1 MNGLKY
7 QNIRIKSF
15 SDWNQD
21 GALLVE
27 LLKKD
32 IIFNQ
37 NDGQSRGWSKTIKN
51 IIKNYKNKFLLRL
64 INWGD
69 ADMINIFDH
78 HQNFILPQCK

>member
-1 MNGLKY
+1 MVCISK
-7 QNIRIKSF
+7 NIRIKSF

-37 NDGQSRGWSKTIKN
+37 NDGQSRG
-51 IIKNYKNKFLLRL
+51 
-64 INWGD
+64 
-69 ADMINIFDH
+69 
-78 HQNFILPQCK
+78 